1 MPRHDGARYF
11 GGRHHAPGSKGKGHR
26 GRKVMKTR
34 REASGMDKATFEA
47 MLSRLGIQGRRA

>member
-1 MPRHDGARYF
+1 MSGRHDRANSRY
-11 GGRHHAPGSKGKGHR
+11 HAPGSKGKGHK